1 MNQEQEKII
10 KSNDKYIYIDA
21 GAGTGKT
28 YTLIK
33 KIEYILANN
42 LAKAHE
48 IVAITF
54 TNKAAIEL
62 KARLGNEDVIV
73 KTFHKYIYDLINNDN
88 KYILCDE
95 NIFSPNE
102 LLKISK
108 YKNGQSLF
116 KPLGYYQYQNY
127 LKKHNQ
133 IDFDDIFLVYLQNN
147 YKNEKIMY
155 LLIDEFQDT
164 NNLQY
169 KIIKKIISSNTRII
183 CVGDINQSIYS
194 FRGANSKIIKRYI
207 KEFNAK
213 VYNLTYNYRSSKK
226 IISFINYFNNKNKLT
241 TNNDKN
247 SIIKTQRFNNI
258 HDENEFIYNIIKTL
272 NKKIALTNILIT
284 ARNEKRLFYIKE
296 YLSEKIL
303 NYYDL
308 NIMTLHSTKGLEF
321 HSVIITGLEKNEFPQ
336 IVDNSL
342 KEYYDE
348 KRLFYVGISRAKEN
362 LFLISNKLV
371 HNKINYPSIFYKLSK
386 IHNV

>member
-42 LAKAHE
+42 LAKAQE

-62 KARLGNEDVIV
+62 KARLGNNDVIV

-88 KYILCDE
+88 KYTLCDE
-95 NIFSPNE
+95 NNFSPNE

-133 IDFDDIFLVYLQNN
+133 IDFDDIFLIYLQNN

-169 KIIKKIISSNTRII
+169 KILKKIISNNTRII

-194 FRGANSKIIKRYI
+194 FRGANNKIIKRYI

-213 VYNLTYNYRSSKK
+213 VYNLTYNYRSSKT

-258 HDENEFIYNIIKTL
+258 HEENEFIYNVIKTL

-303 NYYDL
+303 NYYEL

-342 KEYYDE
+342 KEYHDE

>member
-42 LAKAHE
+42 LAKAQE
-48 IVAITF
+48 ILAITF

-88 KYILCDE
+88 KYTLCDE

-169 KIIKKIISSNTRII
+169 KIIKRIISSNTRII

-194 FRGANSKIIKRYI
+194 FRGANNKIIKRYI

-213 VYNLTYNYRSSKK
+213 VYNLTYNYRSSKT
-226 IISFINYFNNKNKLT
+226 IISFINYFNNKNKLV

-371 HNKINYPSIFYKLSK
+371 HNKIYYPSIFYKLSK